1 MRRIK
6 KYNTHLL
13 MLVPGLLL
21 MFVFRYGPLYGVL
34 LAFKEYRLIDGVLGS
49 PWVGFEQFRILFNTP
64 KALNAIKNTII
75 ISLLK
80 MLWGFPAPILFA
92 LMLNEVS
99 HRFFKRLVQSL
110 SYLPHFISWI
120 ILSGIFIQFLSPTTG
135 PINLLIHRLG
145 GEPIFF
151 MASVR
156 WFRTVLVATAIYKG
170 FGWGSILYLAAL
182 SNIDPTLYES
192 AVIDGANRFQRIV
205 YITLPMLVPLIVIVL
220 ILQMRGIM
228 EAGFDQVFN
237 MYNPRVYPVA
247 DIIGT
252 YVYRT
257 GIVQMN
263 YSFATAV
270 DVFQSTVGLMFI
282 LIVNFATRRIG
293 NTEYGLW

>member
-1 MRRIK
+1 MKRIK

-92 LMLNEVS
+92 LLLNEVS

-151 MASVR
+151 MANVR

-192 AVIDGANRFQRIV
+192 AVIDGANRFQRVV

-257 GIVQMN
+257 GIIQMN

-293 NTEYGLW
+293 NAEYGLW